1 MRALR
6 ERAGL
11 TQLALS
17 AASGITNDSI
27 CRLELGRRSPQA
39 ATIERLA
46 KALDVEPLRFVT
58 DEPPDEDWSTEDE
71 TEVVGSGVVAARR

>member
-46 KALDVEPLRFVT
+46 KALDVEPLRFVI
-58 DEPPDEDWSTEDE
+58 DEPLEEDWTTEDE
-71 TEVVGSGVVAARR
+71 TDADGSGVVAARR